1 MKRTFPLLVL
11 LCAYSLSTHAAGD
24 AVAGKRAFA
33 KCASCHNVGS
43 NARSGFGPQL
53 NGIVGRPAA
62 SASDYRYSQAMK
74 QSGLVWS
81 EDKLRAFLK
90 SPDKVVPGTS
100 MRFWGLGSDREI
112 DDLLAY
118 LRTTATK

>member
-1 MKRTFPLLVL
+1 AL
-11 LCAYSLSTHAAGD
+11 LCSHSFFAHAVVD
-24 AVAGKRAFA
+24 PVAGKRAFA
-33 KCASCHNVGS
+33 KCASCHNVGP
-43 NARSGFGPQL
+43 NARSSFGPQL
-53 NGIVGRPAA
+53 NGVVGRPAA

-100 MRFWGLGSDREI
+100 MRFWGLGNDREI

-118 LRTTATK
+118 LRTTAAK